1 MLNPKRMLL
10 PSMRIA
16 RWEGC
21 VEEATVAKKTEGRYA
36 GGPLFLEASNL
47 FNLPTGPTLGRRAA
61 QVKAESGAKS
71 AGFRQKN
78 RATPFREG
86 PDGNQ
91 QKAAVPKGGG
101 SSLNREASRM
111 IGEPIRERQHATPFP
126 RAILRANPLTIDEYG

>member
-1 MLNPKRMLL
+1 MQKQDRRRAGPL
-10 PSMRIA
+10 RIP
-16 RWEGC
+16 RRKEGGC
-21 VEEATVAKKTEGRYA
+21 AVDGKKPFGELWRGGHGEHEKTEGRYA

-61 QVKAESGAKS
+61 QVKAESGAKA

-86 PDGNQ
+86 RDRNQ

-101 SSLNREASRM
+101 RV
-111 IGEPIRERQHATPFP
+111 
-126 RAILRANPLTIDEYG
+126 